1 MKIFI
6 VDQSGDLARYRGKSI
21 VVEFKNGRPLELAE
35 SESPL
40 PEAVPEGIHI
50 WGGRVPSQATA
61 NTKHSRLNITPVAS
75 NGIIISPC
83 SENTGSDTRMMMFI
97 SDDDGHLLP
106 VQDKK
111 VVIELSNGK
120 TLEVLEDYA
129 NKGLLV
135 WGGREP
141 IPGLSL
147 EKLKEQTESLG
158 IYPMAGNLVHI
169 FPFRLE

>member
-6 VDQSGDLARYRGKSI
+6 ADQCGDLARYRGKSI
-21 VVEFKNGRPLELAE
+21 VIEFKNGRLLELAE

-40 PEAVPEGIHI
+40 PTAVPEGIHI

-83 SENTGSDTRMMMFI
+83 SENTGSNTGMMMFI
-97 SDDDGHLLP
+97 SDDGHLLP

-111 VVIELSNGK
+111 LVIALSNGK
-120 TLEVLEDYA
+120 TLEILEDYA
-129 NKGLLV
+129 KRGLLI

-141 IPGLSL
+141 IPELSL
-147 EKLKEQTESLG
+147 EKLKVRTESLG